1 MRAPGPPGSVSKR
14 DMRDESYGRKTRQI
28 AVMSSISR
36 RRLEGK
42 RVAAAARA
50 ARTMDFHDVDDL
62 IPMHHHEETPEM
74 GKVFLPVSSTST
86 CWGGRRATR
95 GSRHL

>member
-1 MRAPGPPGSVSKR
+1 
-14 DMRDESYGRKTRQI
+14 MRDESYGRKTRQI
-28 AVMSSISR
+28 AVMSSIS

-62 IPMHHHEETPEM
+62 IPMHRHEEAPEM
-74 GKVFLPVSSTST
+74 GKVFASVQHNST

>member
-1 MRAPGPPGSVSKR
+1 MRAPGAPGSVSKR

-36 RRLEGK
+36 RLEGK

-62 IPMHHHEETPEM
+62 IPMHRHEEAPEM
-74 GKVFLPVSSTST
+74 GKVFASVQHNST